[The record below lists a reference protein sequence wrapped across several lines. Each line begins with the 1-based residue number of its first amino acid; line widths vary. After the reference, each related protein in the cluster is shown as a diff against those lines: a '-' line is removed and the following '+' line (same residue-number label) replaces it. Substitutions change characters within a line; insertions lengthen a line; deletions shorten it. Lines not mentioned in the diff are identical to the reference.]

1 MSQKSFWHDLPYR
14 PRSKLTRNIRADVA
28 IVGGGIM
35 GVSAAYHLAKAGFS
49 CALVEKEVI
58 ASGPAGKNVGMV
70 VEGTSFDLLQMIQM
84 IGSKYP
90 TEIWKYTRQAQKHA
104 AELIKKENIVCDVE
118 KTGSLFV
125 ALDKEQASWLKRE
138 AATRR
143 KYGFT
148 AKLLGKRELS
158 KAISSPFE
166 AALYN
171 KNDFLLHPVK
181 FVRGLAR
188 CAEKQGA
195 RIYEH
200 TPALGWNE
208 HEVRTPGGKIAA
220 DKVLVAIET
229 ETPFI
234 SSHRKCA
241 QVIATKPLKNPEKL
255 GWKYGH
261 MLWESVPHYNVI
273 RFSHNRLMITK
284 DIIRNATE
292 QQKKAHAR
300 QLQKTLLKY
309 FPILTKN
316 DVAISHRW
324 DCLVMHTPRNI
335 FSISHEKGVYYAYG
349 CSGNGLTNG
358 TFAGKL
364 VADHFSGKKLPE
376 IYVPSSKISLAG
388 CSW

>member
-1 MSQKSFWHDLPYR
+1 MKSFWQDMPYR
-14 PRSKLTRNIRADVA
+14 PRSKLKNNIRADVA
-28 IVGGGIM
+28 IVGGGIT
-35 GVSAAYHLAKAGFS
+35 GISAAYHLAKAGFS
-49 CALVEKEVI
+49 CVLVEKDVI
-58 ASGPAGKNVGMV
+58 AGGPAGKNVGMV

-84 IGSKYP
+84 IGARYP
-90 TEIWKYTRQAQKHA
+90 REIWSYTRQAQKHV
-104 AELIKKENIVCDVE
+104 AELIRKENIVCDVE

-125 ALDKEQASWLKRE
+125 ALDKEQEAWLKRE
-138 AATRR
+138 TATRR

-148 AKLLGKRELS
+148 AKIMDKRALR

-188 CAEKQGA
+188 CAEKYGA

-200 TPALGWNE
+200 TAALKWNE
-208 HEVRTPGGKIAA
+208 HEVHARGGKIIA
-220 DKVLVAIET
+220 DKVLVAIEA

-234 SSHRKCA
+234 SSHRRSA
-241 QVIATKPLKNPEKL
+241 QVIATKPLKNPKKL

-292 QQKKAHAR
+292 KQKKVHAL
-300 QLQKTLLKY
+300 QMQKTLLQY
-309 FPILTKN
+309 FPMLAKS

-324 DCLVMHTPRNI
+324 DCLVMHTPRKI
-335 FSISHEKGVYYAYG
+335 FSIAHEKGVYYAYG
-349 CSGNGLTNG
+349 CLGNGLTNG

-364 VADHFSGKKLPE
+364 VADNFSGKKLPE
-376 IYVPSSKISLAG
+376 IYVPSSKISLSG